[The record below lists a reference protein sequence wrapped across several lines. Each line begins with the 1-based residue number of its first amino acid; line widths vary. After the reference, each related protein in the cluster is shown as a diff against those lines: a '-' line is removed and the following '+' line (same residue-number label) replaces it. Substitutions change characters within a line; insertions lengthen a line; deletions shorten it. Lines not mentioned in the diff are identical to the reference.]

1 MKRLIALLTVI
12 AACFAAGLQPA
23 FAGDSADGGEKTAA
37 RAAAQAKAPAVKLS
51 VSPASRT
58 YSSSGWTGCSI
69 AVKANVPWKASS
81 SVSWIT
87 LTRTSGSGNGS
98 VGFRVKQ
105 NTGTSA
111 RTGRITVSTKGKSVS
126 CTIKQNA
133 KPITLQTAVTS
144 RKHPA
149 SGVTGMTLGVKANV
163 PWRATSSVSWIRLT
177 RSSGSGSGS
186 LAYNVTENTGTSER
200 TGTITVS
207 GGGKTAKCKIT
218 QHKKVIKLQT
228 AVTSRKHPAS
238 GVSGMSLKV
247 TANVP
252 WTASSSVSWIK
263 LTRSSGNGNG
273 VLVYNVPENT
283 GAGERT
289 GKITVSAKGKT
300 ATCTITQHKKTKL
313 AISATGRSFTS
324 AAASGKLLGVTA
336 NVKWTAKSS
345 ASWLKLSKSS
355 GNGNGNVAYGVTA
368 NTGVART
375 GTITV
380 SGGGLSRTFTV
391 SQGGKTPALSLAA
404 SSRTFTADAAS
415 GKLLDVTANMPWKA
429 SSSVSWI
436 KLSKSSGNGNG
447 NVAYGVTANTGTS
460 SRTGTITVSG
470 GGLWRTFTVTQNG
483 RAAPKANLRFY
494 KPSGWPAAMFVTT
507 YETYTST
514 RTSFTANS
522 TPVVCVRWAWDNN
535 GDAVA
540 AAHKVRFAVSG
551 AASHVTTLSSS
562 SLNTSYYRT
571 LHRYYGQ
578 ADSAGS
584 IYAAPSKAGVYTV
597 TVTLDSWDEVAE
609 KNESD
614 NTASVTFTV
623 LSLRSAKNGTA
634 GESSSSET
642 AAGAPEEADGGGEPA
657 DADLDDGDWVVV
669 TTSDQI
675 DGGVLL
681 DGDEGTG
688 WGPVGEGGGWV
699 VLSYSEPIDVKNVA
713 VKGEGLPEEGVRV
726 LLSEDADEW
735 LEGTEG
741 RARYVWVLLPEE
753 AAGATV
759 TEIEVEEAE

>member
-345 ASWLKLSKSS
+345 
-355 GNGNGNVAYGVTA
+355 
-368 NTGVART
+368 
-375 GTITV
+375 
-380 SGGGLSRTFTV
+380 
-391 SQGGKTPALSLAA
+391 
-404 SSRTFTADAAS
+404 
-415 GKLLDVTANMPWKA
+415 
-429 SSSVSWI
+429 VSWI

-699 VLSYSEPIDVKNVA
+699 VLSYSEPIDVKGVA

-735 LEGTEG
+735 VEGTEG
-741 RARYVWVLLPEE
+741 RAQYVWVVLPEE
-753 AAGATV
+753 AEGATV